1 MIESTAR
8 ITFAGVRA
16 IALAAGF
23 LAAGASAQTPA
34 PSQSAP
40 PALKKA
46 DPTSEEVPLPALSGW
61 NGTLVIDND
70 VGVWTTLA
78 ADILPGHGCPQIVGL
93 DDKGRCIVLFSYSGK
108 WTPLQTVEDG
118 EWLGAF
124 EFVDLDPQ
132 RPGREIYT
140 GGKRGNLF
148 CIQPSVPR
156 DPALKTPPFQTD
168 VVARFPGEE
177 LHTMVGGDLLPSEP
191 GNELLLYT
199 LHGAA
204 YRLKPPRE
212 PRGMLVV
219 EPLGDVGGRVREAKI
234 LPARAGEAPWIACVL
249 RSGEIQLQRLT
260 QGGIERKT
268 ITKEPM
274 GFGRLAL
281 RKSAVGEPVVFYA
294 TRDDGV
300 VLRFEGNPDRDA
312 WTRELVYAG
321 PQGPRGLACGRFSA
335 DPDEETIAVF
345 GYSAKVQLLS
355 RKRGQPWRAETI
367 FVERDKGHWLAAAEL
382 DGRNATDE
390 LIASGYGKRVVLL
403 SRPPGYGLS
412 NVPTDP
418 DPPPAPTVDPG
429 KAGAQASPSGKAGA
443 QAAPVGDDA
452 LRVAVRARL
461 REPGRVDPLK
471 YHGGFETKTL
481 VYETLVTRD
490 AEGRI
495 APELASAWEFE
506 DGGKTVKFTLRE
518 GATFHDG
525 TPVDAHAV
533 ALHFRRVIGLP
544 EHAWLRGLSRV
555 RSIDVEGPRVLRF
568 RLDAPCSLLPD
579 LCAVNP
585 CSIRAPA
592 TLDREG
598 EFVRAIG
605 SGPFKVEAADSDGM
619 RLAWTRGKARSPVQL
634 VFASGAAADL
644 VDRVLGGELDVV
656 ADGWSELVDR
666 SRVAALRE
674 DPRVRVLEVPGSSV
688 TYLSFLIREG
698 PTADAA
704 VRAAVASAIDR
715 EELVRDVEAG
725 CAEPCATWA
734 APAVVDWP
742 RATPRASATD
752 VAIDRPLVVVGDGA
766 TRDGR
771 LAGAIVAQL
780 ARRGIAAQ
788 ARVLEGAEFAKAIEG
803 GEYDVRIERTWGVPY
818 DPYLSFVNRFS
829 TPTDGAT
836 AATKPVAGRDAELAR
851 IAEAL
856 RGEADPGRHGE
867 MYRKAQARIEEAS
880 VVVPLFVAE
889 RVGVVRSGVGEI
901 AMGVNLYEIGLEGVV
916 SGR

>member
-1 MIESTAR
+1 MIRPTVRSS
-8 ITFAGVRA
+8 FAGA
-16 IALAAGF
+16 CLIALAAGS
-23 LAAGASAQTPA
+23 LAAGALAQTPA
-34 PSQSAP
+34 PV
-40 PALKKA
+40 KKP
-46 DPTSEEVPLPALSGW
+46 DPTQEEVPLPALGGW

-70 VGVWTTLA
+70 VGIWMTLA

-124 EFVDLDPQ
+124 EYLDFDPQ

-148 CIQPSVPR
+148 CIQPNAPR

-177 LHTMVGGDLLPSEP
+177 LHTMVGGDLLPSQP
-191 GNELLLYT
+191 GNEMLLYT

-212 PRGMLVV
+212 PRGMLGV
-219 EPLGDVGGRVREAKI
+219 EPLGDVGGRVREAKL
-234 LPARAGEAPWIACVL
+234 LPARQGETPWIVCVL
-249 RSGEIQLQRLT
+249 RSGEVQLQRLSDK
-260 QGGIERKT
+260 GLERKV

-281 RKSAVGEPVVFYA
+281 RKSAAGEPVVFYA

-300 VLRFEGNPDRDA
+300 VLRFEGSPDREPWA
-312 WTRELVYAG
+312 REVVYAG
-321 PQGPRGLACGRFSA
+321 PQGLRGIACGRFSA
-335 DPDEETIAVF
+335 DPAEETIAVF

-355 RKRGQPWRAETI
+355 RKRGEPWRAETI

-390 LIASGYGKRVVLL
+390 LIASGYGTRIVLL
-403 SRPPGYGLS
+403 SRPPGYGLT

-418 DPPPAPTVDPG
+418 DPPPPPTVDPG
-429 KAGAQASPSGKAGA
+429 KAGAQATPSAKAGVP
-443 QAAPVGDDA
+443 AAPVGDDA

-490 AEGRI
+490 GAGRI
-495 APELASAWEFE
+495 VPELASAWEFE
-506 DGGKTVKFTLRE
+506 DGGATVKFTLRE

-525 TPVDAHAV
+525 TPVDAQAV
-533 ALHFRRVIGLP
+533 ATHFRRVVGLP
-544 EHAWLRGLSRV
+544 EHAWLRGLARV

-585 CSIRAPA
+585 CSIRAPSA
-592 TLDREG
+592 LDREG

-605 SGPFKVEAADSDGM
+605 SGPFKVESAGLDGM
-619 RLAWTRGKARSPVQL
+619 RLAWARGDAKPPIDL
-634 VFASGAAADL
+634 VFATAAEPEL
-644 VDRVLGGELDVV
+644 VDSVLAGDLDVV

-666 SRVAALRE
+666 TRVAALRE
-674 DPRVRVLEVPGSSV
+674 DPRVRVLRSPGSSV
-688 TYLSFLIREG
+688 AYLSFRMTEG
-698 PTADAA
+698 PTAELG
-704 VRAAVASAIDR
+704 VRAAIAAAVDR
-715 EELVRDVEAG
+715 AEIVDTIELGYAQ
-725 CAEPCATWA
+725 PCTTWA
-734 APAVVDWP
+734 APAVADWP
-742 RATPRASATD
+742 RSAARSTIARTMPIRA
-752 VAIDRPLVVVGDGA
+752 VIVIGDAA
-766 TRDGR
+766 TRDG
-771 LAGAIVAQL
+771 AIAQAIAAQL
-780 ARRGIAAQ
+780 ARNGIAAQ
-788 ARVLEGAEFAKAIEG
+788 ARALRGAELAKAIEDG
-803 GEYDVRIERTWGVPY
+803 AYDVRIERTWGVPY
-818 DPYLSFVNRFS
+818 DPYLSFVNRFAAPPPS
-829 TPTDGAT
+829 AT
-836 AATKPVAGRDAELAR
+836 AATRPIAGMDAELAR
-851 IAEAL
+851 VAEEL
-856 RGEADPGRHGE
+856 RAESDPAKHGAI
-867 MYRKAQARIEEAS
+867 YAKAQERIDAAQ

-889 RVGVVRSGVGEI
+889 RVGLVRSEVGEV
-901 AMGVNLYEIGLEGVV
+901 AMGVNLYAIGLEGVLNKK
-916 SGR
+916 

>member
-1 MIESTAR
+1 MIRSSAR
-8 ITFAGVRA
+8 TTFAGVASA
-16 IALAAGF
+16 IALAAGV

-34 PSQSAP
+34 APS
-40 PALKKA
+40 PAKKA
-46 DPTSEEVPLPALSGW
+46 DPTSEEVPLPALAGW

-70 VGVWTTLA
+70 VGVWTTLS

-148 CIQPSVPR
+148 CIQPNAPR

-260 QGGIERKT
+260 PGGIERKT

-300 VLRFEGNPDRDA
+300 VLRFEGSPDRDA

-345 GYSAKVQLLS
+345 GYAAKVQLLS

-418 DPPPAPTVDPG
+418 DPPQPPTVDPG
-429 KAGAQASPSGKAGA
+429 KAGAQAAPEGKAGA
-443 QAAPVGDDA
+443 QAAPAGDGA

-490 AEGRI
+490 AAGRI
-495 APELASAWEFE
+495 APKLASAWELE
-506 DGGKTVKFTLRE
+506 DGGATVKFTLRE

-525 TPVDAHAV
+525 TPVDAQAV
-533 ALHFRRVIGLP
+533 AMHFRRVLGLP
-544 EHAWLRGLSRV
+544 EHAWLRGLARV
-555 RSIDVEGPRVLRF
+555 RSVDVDGSRVLRF

-585 CSIRAPA
+585 CSIRAPS

-666 SRVAALRE
+666 SRVAALRD
-674 DPRVRVLEVPGSSV
+674 DPRVRVIGGPGSSV

-698 PTADAA
+698 PTADPA
-704 VRAAVASAIDR
+704 VRAAVAAAIDR
-715 EELVRDVEAG
+715 AELVKDVEFG
-725 CAEPCATWA
+725 CAQPCATFA
-734 APAVVDWP
+734 APAVADWP

-752 VAIDRPLVVVGDGA
+752 VAIDRALVVVGDGA

-788 ARVLEGAEFAKAIEG
+788 ARVLEGAELAKAIEG

-829 TPTDGAT
+829 TPTTGAT
-836 AATKPVAGRDAELAR
+836 AATKPVAGFDAELAR
-851 IAEAL
+851 IADAL
-856 RGEADPGRHGE
+856 RGEVDPARHGE

-901 AMGVNLYEIGLEGVV
+901 AMGVNLYEIGLEGVLR
-916 SGR
+916 GR